1 MRTIFLS
8 AGIPEQKEGRNLLYF
23 ETADIIAIRDSVLS
37 LIYVC
42 LKLDIKIVWGG
53 HPAIT
58 PIVYEAIR
66 NFEEKERM
74 SCTRL
79 TDSEIKKYIQD
90 HVHLFQSSWFEAVLP
105 KDNNKFDNVTMTER
119 KENVP
124 ESLYFMRSEMLKSYD
139 LEAAIY
145 IGGMEGVIDEDSLF
159 NQYYPSRPT
168 YPIASTG
175 GAALE
180 IYERYKSERNYNPGL
195 LSNYAYTSLF
205 FSILN
210 PK

>member
-1 MRTIFLS
+1 MKTIFLS
-8 AGIPEQKEGRNLLYF
+8 AGVPELKKGRNPRYY
-23 ETADIIAIRDSVLS
+23 ETADITAIRDAVLS

-74 SCTRL
+74 ACSRL
-79 TDSEIKKYIQD
+79 SDSEIKVYIQN
-90 HVHLFQSSWFEAVLP
+90 HVHLFQSSWFINILP
-105 KDNNKFDNVTMTER
+105 EDNNKFENVTLIER
-119 KENVP
+119 QENLLD
-124 ESLYFMRSEMLKSYD
+124 SLSRMRLEMIKSYD
-139 LEAAIY
+139 LSAAIY
-145 IGGMEGVIDEDSLF
+145 IGGMEGVIEEDALF
-159 NQYYPSRPT
+159 NQCYPDKPT

-180 IYERYKSERNYNPGL
+180 LYEQYRRERDYHSNL
-195 LSNYAYTSLF
+195 LNNYAYTSLF
-205 FSILN
+205 YSILRSN
-210 PK
+210 